1 MSHQD
6 SNSKCRHSKFDREPR
21 IKDLERLKSEIHL
34 LKTLKHKNIMKF
46 DREHKMLWKHQI
58 HSQAPRATRNSFLCY
73 WTGQLFTP
81 LRYKDKTTS
90 F

>member
-46 DREHKMLWKHQI
+46 DREHNYYRKNAKKMLWKHQI
-58 HSQAPRATRNSFLCY
+58 HSQAPRATRNSFL
-73 WTGQLFTP
+73 W
-81 LRYKDKTTS
+81 
-90 F
+90 

>member
-58 HSQAPRATRNSFLCY
+58 HSQAPRATRNSFL
-73 WTGQLFTP
+73 W
-81 LRYKDKTTS
+81 
-90 F
+90 